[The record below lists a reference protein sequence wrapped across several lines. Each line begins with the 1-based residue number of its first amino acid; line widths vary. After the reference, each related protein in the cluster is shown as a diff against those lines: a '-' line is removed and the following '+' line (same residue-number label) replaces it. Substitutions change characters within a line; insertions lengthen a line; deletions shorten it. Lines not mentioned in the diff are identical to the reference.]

1 MFLLRHIFQQSGI
14 SWMLITSF
22 TLNMGSIQVKWVYDS
37 KINGSSS
44 FDICHST
51 ESFSMSIYSN

>member
-1 MFLLRHIFQQSGI
+1 
-14 SWMLITSF
+14 MLITSF
-22 TLNMGSIQVKWVYDS
+22 TLNMGSIQVRWVYDS

-51 ESFSMSIYSN
+51 ESFSMSIYSNESR